1 MAIIKCPECGHE
13 ISDKAPFCPSCGVAI
28 AGKVVECPKCGKVY
42 FSELS
47 ECPQCHYKRPVAD
60 KTPIV
65 ENNNAVNIQET
76 EKTTEVENVEPKEAE
91 KQVSLAAD
99 NKESKGVKNNER
111 SASAYNEQ
119 PVGANNPEEAN
130 DENLKT
136 PRNSSRNNK
145 IIIGAV
151 VAIVAVVI
159 GIGCYFY
166 YSIQS
171 DKELQA
177 YNYAMAS
184 NDPQV
189 LQSYLD
195 QYSDA
200 PEAHLDSIQS
210 HLDLIK
216 KTQQDWTNVMI
227 SNSKSALE
235 DYIAQHPDSP
245 YKAIAIHKIDSIDW
259 QTAQQQNTVEALELY
274 IEQHSDGEH
283 VEDANQ
289 MINSLNSKTIQPEER
304 LMVNSIYGGFLKSLG
319 DKDEEALT
327 SFVNPLLT
335 NFLGKTN
342 ATRSDVVT
350 FMHKIYKSD
359 VKSMAWKSLGDYTI
373 NKKNVGANQYEY
385 SVAFSAIQTIVCQD
399 DNATEVRYKITST
412 LNNEGRIS
420 DFNMIRLAE

>member
-65 ENNNAVNIQET
+65 ENDNAVNTQET
-76 EKTTEVENVEPKEAE
+76 GKTTEVEIVKPKEVNEPKE
-91 KQVSLAAD
+91 V
-99 NKESKGVKNNER
+99 N
-111 SASAYNEQ
+111 NEQ

-359 VKSMAWKSLGDYTI
+359 VKSMAWKSLDDYTI

-385 SVAFSAIQTIVCQD
+385 SVAFSAIQTIVGQD

>member
-1 MAIIKCPECGHE
+1 MK
-13 ISDKAPFCPSCGVAI
+13 
-28 AGKVVECPKCGKVY
+28 PK
-42 FSELS
+42 E
-47 ECPQCHYKRPVAD
+47 
-60 KTPIV
+60 
-65 ENNNAVNIQET
+65 VN
-76 EKTTEVENVEPKEAE
+76 EPK
-91 KQVSLAAD
+91 KV
-99 NKESKGVKNNER
+99 N
-111 SASAYNEQ
+111 NEQ
-119 PVGANNPEEAN
+119 PVGANNPEEAS
-130 DENLKT
+130 DESLKT

-385 SVAFSAIQTIVCQD
+385 SVAFSAIQTIVGQD

>member
-1 MAIIKCPECGHE
+1 M
-13 ISDKAPFCPSCGVAI
+13 
-28 AGKVVECPKCGKVY
+28 
-42 FSELS
+42 
-47 ECPQCHYKRPVAD
+47 AD

-65 ENNNAVNIQET
+65 ENNNAVNTQET
-76 EKTTEVENVEPKEAE
+76 EKTTEVEIVKPKE
-91 KQVSLAAD
+91 V
-99 NKESKGVKNNER
+99 N
-111 SASAYNEQ
+111 NEQ
-119 PVGANNPEEAN
+119 PVGANNPEEAS

-189 LQSYLD
+189 LQSYID

-385 SVAFSAIQTIVCQD
+385 SVAFSAIQTIVGQD

>member
-65 ENNNAVNIQET
+65 ENDNAVNTQET
-76 EKTTEVENVEPKEAE
+76 EKTTEVEIVKPKE
-91 KQVSLAAD
+91 V
-99 NKESKGVKNNER
+99 N
-111 SASAYNEQ
+111 NEQ

-166 YSIQS
+166 HSIQS

-385 SVAFSAIQTIVCQD
+385 SVAFSAIQTIVGQD

>member
-65 ENNNAVNIQET
+65 ENDNAVNTQET
-76 EKTTEVENVEPKEAE
+76 EKTTEVEIVKPKE
-91 KQVSLAAD
+91 V
-99 NKESKGVKNNER
+99 N
-111 SASAYNEQ
+111 NEQ

-385 SVAFSAIQTIVCQD
+385 SVAFSAIQTIVGQD
-399 DNATEVRYKITST
+399 DNTTEVRYKITST

>member
-65 ENNNAVNIQET
+65 ENDNAVNTQET
-76 EKTTEVENVEPKEAE
+76 EKTTEVEIVKPKE
-91 KQVSLAAD
+91 V
-99 NKESKGVKNNER
+99 N
-111 SASAYNEQ
+111 NEQ

-335 NFLGKTN
+335 DFLGKTN

-385 SVAFSAIQTIVCQD
+385 SVAFSAIQTIVGQD

>member
-65 ENNNAVNIQET
+65 ENDNAVNTQET
-76 EKTTEVENVEPKEAE
+76 EKTTEVEIVEPKE
-91 KQVSLAAD
+91 V
-99 NKESKGVKNNER
+99 N
-111 SASAYNEQ
+111 NEQ

-216 KTQQDWTNVMI
+216 KTQQDWTNVTI

-385 SVAFSAIQTIVCQD
+385 SVAFSAIQTIVGQD

>member
-65 ENNNAVNIQET
+65 ENDNAVNTQET
-76 EKTTEVENVEPKEAE
+76 EKTTEVEIVKPKE
-91 KQVSLAAD
+91 V
-99 NKESKGVKNNER
+99 N
-111 SASAYNEQ
+111 NEQ
-119 PVGANNPEEAN
+119 PVGANNPEEAS
-130 DENLKT
+130 DESLKT

-385 SVAFSAIQTIVCQD
+385 SVAFSAIQTIVGQD

>member
-65 ENNNAVNIQET
+65 ENNNAVNTQET
-76 EKTTEVENVEPKEAE
+76 EKTTEVEIMKPKEVNEPK
-91 KQVSLAAD
+91 KV
-99 NKESKGVKNNER
+99 N
-111 SASAYNEQ
+111 NEQ
-119 PVGANNPEEAN
+119 PVGANNPEEAS

-200 PEAHLDSIQS
+200 PEAHLDSIQL

-359 VKSMAWKSLGDYTI
+359 VKSMAWKSLDDYTI

-385 SVAFSAIQTIVCQD
+385 SVAFSAIQTIVGQD

>member
-65 ENNNAVNIQET
+65 ENDNAVNTQET
-76 EKTTEVENVEPKEAE
+76 EKTTEVEIVKPKE
-91 KQVSLAAD
+91 V
-99 NKESKGVKNNER
+99 N
-111 SASAYNEQ
+111 NEQ

-151 VAIVAVVI
+151 VAIVALVI

-385 SVAFSAIQTIVCQD
+385 SVAFSAIQTIVGQD

>member
-65 ENNNAVNIQET
+65 ENDNAVNTQET
-76 EKTTEVENVEPKEAE
+76 GKTTEVEIVKPKE
-91 KQVSLAAD
+91 V
-99 NKESKGVKNNER
+99 N
-111 SASAYNEQ
+111 NEQ

-385 SVAFSAIQTIVCQD
+385 SVAFSAIQTVVGQD

>member
-28 AGKVVECPKCGKVY
+28 AGKVVECPKCGRVY

-65 ENNNAVNIQET
+65 ENDNAVNTQET
-76 EKTTEVENVEPKEAE
+76 EKTTEVEIVKPKE
-91 KQVSLAAD
+91 V
-99 NKESKGVKNNER
+99 N
-111 SASAYNEQ
+111 NEQ

-385 SVAFSAIQTIVCQD
+385 SVAFSAIQTIVGQD

>member
-65 ENNNAVNIQET
+65 ENNNAVNTQET
-76 EKTTEVENVEPKEAE
+76 EKTTEVEIMKPKE
-91 KQVSLAAD
+91 V
-99 NKESKGVKNNER
+99 N
-111 SASAYNEQ
+111 NEQ
-119 PVGANNPEEAN
+119 PVGANNPEEAS
-130 DENLKT
+130 DESLKT

-385 SVAFSAIQTIVCQD
+385 SVAFSAIQTIVGQD

>member
-65 ENNNAVNIQET
+65 ENDNAVNTQET
-76 EKTTEVENVEPKEAE
+76 GKTTEVEIVKPKE
-91 KQVSLAAD
+91 V
-99 NKESKGVKNNER
+99 N
-111 SASAYNEQ
+111 NEQ

-385 SVAFSAIQTIVCQD
+385 SVAFSAIQTIVGQD

>member
-28 AGKVVECPKCGKVY
+28 AGKVVECQKCGKVY

-65 ENNNAVNIQET
+65 ENNNAVNTQET
-76 EKTTEVENVEPKEAE
+76 EKTTEVEIVKPKE
-91 KQVSLAAD
+91 V
-99 NKESKGVKNNER
+99 N
-111 SASAYNEQ
+111 NEQ
-119 PVGANNPEEAN
+119 PVGTNNPEEAN
-130 DENLKT
+130 DESLKT

-385 SVAFSAIQTIVCQD
+385 SVAFSAIQTIVGQD

>member
-65 ENNNAVNIQET
+65 ENDNAVNTQET
-76 EKTTEVENVEPKEAE
+76 EKTTEVEIVKPKE
-91 KQVSLAAD
+91 V
-99 NKESKGVKNNER
+99 N
-111 SASAYNEQ
+111 NEQ

-335 NFLGKTN
+335 DFLGKTN

-350 FMHKIYKSD
+350 SMHKIYKSD

-385 SVAFSAIQTIVCQD
+385 SVAFSAIQTIVGQD

>member
-65 ENNNAVNIQET
+65 ENDNAVNTQET
-76 EKTTEVENVEPKEAE
+76 EKTTEVEIVKPKE
-91 KQVSLAAD
+91 V
-99 NKESKGVKNNER
+99 N
-111 SASAYNEQ
+111 NEQ
-119 PVGANNPEEAN
+119 PVGANNPEEAS
-130 DENLKT
+130 DESLKT

-216 KTQQDWTNVMI
+216 KTRQDWTNVMI

-385 SVAFSAIQTIVCQD
+385 SVAFSAIQTIVGQD

>member
-65 ENNNAVNIQET
+65 ENDNAVNTQET
-76 EKTTEVENVEPKEAE
+76 VKTTEVEIVKPKE
-91 KQVSLAAD
+91 V
-99 NKESKGVKNNER
+99 N
-111 SASAYNEQ
+111 NEQ

-130 DENLKT
+130 DESLKT

-385 SVAFSAIQTIVCQD
+385 SVAFSAIQTIVGQD

>member
-47 ECPQCHYKRPVAD
+47 ECPQCHHKRPVAD

-65 ENNNAVNIQET
+65 ENNNAVNTQET
-76 EKTTEVENVEPKEAE
+76 EKTTEVEIVEPKE
-91 KQVSLAAD
+91 V
-99 NKESKGVKNNER
+99 N
-111 SASAYNEQ
+111 NEQ

-130 DENLKT
+130 DENFKT

-385 SVAFSAIQTIVCQD
+385 SVAFSAIQTIVGQD

>member
-65 ENNNAVNIQET
+65 ENDNAVNTQET
-76 EKTTEVENVEPKEAE
+76 EKTTEVEIVEPKE
-91 KQVSLAAD
+91 V
-99 NKESKGVKNNER
+99 N
-111 SASAYNEQ
+111 NEQ

-385 SVAFSAIQTIVCQD
+385 SVAFSAIQTIVGQD
-399 DNATEVRYKITST
+399 DNATDRKST
-412 LNNEGRIS
+412 RLNSSHVKRS
-420 DFNMIRLAE
+420 RMPSSA

>member
-28 AGKVVECPKCGKVY
+28 AGKVVECPKCGNVY

-65 ENNNAVNIQET
+65 ENDNAVNTQET
-76 EKTTEVENVEPKEAE
+76 GKTTEVEIVKPKE
-91 KQVSLAAD
+91 V
-99 NKESKGVKNNER
+99 N
-111 SASAYNEQ
+111 NEQ

-259 QTAQQQNTVEALELY
+259 QTAQQQNTVEAMELY

-304 LMVNSIYGGFLKSLG
+304 LIVNSIYGGFLKSLG

-385 SVAFSAIQTIVCQD
+385 SVAFSAIQTIVGQD

>member
-65 ENNNAVNIQET
+65 ENDNAVNTQET
-76 EKTTEVENVEPKEAE
+76 GKTTEAEIVKPKE
-91 KQVSLAAD
+91 V
-99 NKESKGVKNNER
+99 N
-111 SASAYNEQ
+111 NEQ
-119 PVGANNPEEAN
+119 PVGANNPEEAS
-130 DENLKT
+130 DESLKT

-373 NKKNVGANQYEY
+373 NKKNGGANQYEY
-385 SVAFSAIQTIVCQD
+385 SVAFSAIQTIVGQD

>member
-47 ECPQCHYKRPVAD
+47 ECPQCHYKKPVAD

-65 ENNNAVNIQET
+65 ENDNAVNTQET
-76 EKTTEVENVEPKEAE
+76 GKTTEVEIVKPKEVNEPKE
-91 KQVSLAAD
+91 V
-99 NKESKGVKNNER
+99 N
-111 SASAYNEQ
+111 NEQ

-259 QTAQQQNTVEALELY
+259 QIAQQQNTVEALELY

-385 SVAFSAIQTIVCQD
+385 SVAFSAIQTIVGQD

>member
-47 ECPQCHYKRPVAD
+47 ECPQCHYKRPVSD

-65 ENNNAVNIQET
+65 ENDNAVNTQET
-76 EKTTEVENVEPKEAE
+76 EKTTEVEIVKPKE
-91 KQVSLAAD
+91 V
-99 NKESKGVKNNER
+99 N
-111 SASAYNEQ
+111 NEQ

-373 NKKNVGANQYEY
+373 NKKNVGDNQYEY
-385 SVAFSAIQTIVCQD
+385 SVAFSAIQTIVGQD

-420 DFNMIRLAE
+420 DFNMVRLAE

>member
-65 ENNNAVNIQET
+65 ENDNAVNTQET
-76 EKTTEVENVEPKEAE
+76 EKTTEVEIVEPKE
-91 KQVSLAAD
+91 V
-99 NKESKGVKNNER
+99 N
-111 SASAYNEQ
+111 NEQ

-359 VKSMAWKSLGDYTI
+359 VKSMVWKSLGDYTI

-385 SVAFSAIQTIVCQD
+385 SVAFSAIQTIVGQD

>member
-47 ECPQCHYKRPVAD
+47 ECPQCHYKKPVAD

-65 ENNNAVNIQET
+65 ENDNAVNTQET
-76 EKTTEVENVEPKEAE
+76 EKTTEVEIVKPKE
-91 KQVSLAAD
+91 V
-99 NKESKGVKNNER
+99 N
-111 SASAYNEQ
+111 NEQ

-385 SVAFSAIQTIVCQD
+385 LVAFSAIQTIVGQD

>member
-65 ENNNAVNIQET
+65 ENDNAVNTQET
-76 EKTTEVENVEPKEAE
+76 GKTTEVEIVKPKE
-91 KQVSLAAD
+91 V
-99 NKESKGVKNNER
+99 N
-111 SASAYNEQ
+111 NEQ
-119 PVGANNPEEAN
+119 PVGANNPEETS

-373 NKKNVGANQYEY
+373 NKKNVGDNQYEY
-385 SVAFSAIQTIVCQD
+385 SVAFSAIQTIVGQD

-420 DFNMIRLAE
+420 DFNMVRLAE

>member
-65 ENNNAVNIQET
+65 ENDNAVNTQET
-76 EKTTEVENVEPKEAE
+76 GKTTEVEIVKPKE
-91 KQVSLAAD
+91 V
-99 NKESKGVKNNER
+99 N
-111 SASAYNEQ
+111 NEQ

-151 VAIVAVVI
+151 VAIVTVVI

-171 DKELQA
+171 DKDLQA

-385 SVAFSAIQTIVCQD
+385 SVAFSAIQTIVGQD

>member
-28 AGKVVECPKCGKVY
+28 AGKVVECTKCGKVY

-65 ENNNAVNIQET
+65 ENDNAVNTQET
-76 EKTTEVENVEPKEAE
+76 GKTTEVEIVKPKE
-91 KQVSLAAD
+91 V
-99 NKESKGVKNNER
+99 N
-111 SASAYNEQ
+111 NEQ

-385 SVAFSAIQTIVCQD
+385 SVAFSAIQTIVGQD

>member
-28 AGKVVECPKCGKVY
+28 AGKVVECPKCGRVY

-65 ENNNAVNIQET
+65 ENDNAVNTQET
-76 EKTTEVENVEPKEAE
+76 EKTTEVEIVKPKE
-91 KQVSLAAD
+91 V
-99 NKESKGVKNNER
+99 N
-111 SASAYNEQ
+111 NEQ

-385 SVAFSAIQTIVCQD
+385 SVAFSAIQTIVGQD

-420 DFNMIRLAE
+420 DFSMIRLAE

>member
-65 ENNNAVNIQET
+65 ENDNAVNTQET
-76 EKTTEVENVEPKEAE
+76 GKTTEVEIVKPKE
-91 KQVSLAAD
+91 V
-99 NKESKGVKNNER
+99 N
-111 SASAYNEQ
+111 NEQ

-200 PEAHLDSIQS
+200 PEAHLDSIQL

-385 SVAFSAIQTIVCQD
+385 SVAFSAIQTIVGQD

>member
-47 ECPQCHYKRPVAD
+47 ECPQCHYKKPVAD

-65 ENNNAVNIQET
+65 ENDNAVNTQET
-76 EKTTEVENVEPKEAE
+76 GKTTEVEIVKPKEVNEPKE
-91 KQVSLAAD
+91 V
-99 NKESKGVKNNER
+99 N
-111 SASAYNEQ
+111 NEQ

-304 LMVNSIYGGFLKSLG
+304 RMVNSIYGGFLKSLG

-385 SVAFSAIQTIVCQD
+385 SVAFSAIQTIVGQD